1 MLDLDKIQVGESSTD
16 TDSAGGLS
24 FTDASSVDV
33 SGIIATWL
41 ARRGYSEAGYSELDR
56 PLGGKL
62 RNIDNMCRALHAL
75 KLSKS
80 RLVILPDF
88 DMDGIMSGVVG
99 YAGLSQLGFDVELF
113 TPDPT
118 KGYGFNAEEADR
130 LVREHRGVGAVITC
144 DTGIGCVSGVR
155 RFKELGIPVLVTDHH
170 TENPNSSVRDM
181 ATVVVDPCAADETY
195 PLREICGA
203 FVFWMVLSRYAE
215 MYLPSECE
223 HIDVLRVFAGI
234 GTVSD
239 MMPLCH
245 ENRQVVRDAVSVC
258 RLLLDLGDSYVDY
271 VGGVKAYKSAL
282 SGLGACL
289 RILDERHKFTK
300 RTELTEET
308 FGFYLSP
315 IFNSVKRLGGDMALP
330 FSVFSSLDLDTAGR
344 EQVFSSIVA
353 LNERRKSAVEDA
365 MAQVE
370 ESVRSGRQPLA
381 PYVYVCSSS
390 TPAGVLGL
398 VAGKF
403 CERNYGPV
411 VAVRPM
417 PDGSYAG
424 SGRSPSWYPCLT
436 RSRNTSGRIAGHE
449 GAFGASFKDKY
460 ALREWVDFVRD
471 DADAYRKEFERK
483 VAAGEV
489 VVAPPYDIT
498 VDDAGG
504 DVGFDPELLLSLV
517 EAFDDYRPFGQGFSE
532 PKVRLSF
539 DLESRRE
546 ARGMKPD
553 GHGGY
558 AHGKF
563 ELPSGIVGLCFGQG
577 NAVMASPLGHH
588 IVVGKL
594 AINRFAGRETVQVQG
609 QLDPVGVE

>member
-398 VAGKF
+398 VADTLAQRMARG
-403 CERNYGPV
+403 YSV
-411 VAVRPM
+411 TI
-417 PDGSYAG
+417 DGLGTFKAQVGLSRDARKRQEEEAAAPTPEDDTKPH
-424 SGRSPSWYPCLT
+424 SLNARSLEVTGVLWKPAKSL
-436 RSRNTSGRIAGHE
+436 
-449 GAFGASFKDKY
+449 
-460 ALREWVDFVRD
+460 VRD
-471 DADAYRKEFERK
+471 INLACELKRGGEEPLRKSKYTLEERRARALEYLK
-483 VAAGEV
+483 KHTVMR
-489 VVAPPYDIT
+489 
-498 VDDAGG
+498 VDD
-504 DVGFDPELLLSLV
+504 
-517 EAFDDYRPFGQGFSE
+517 Y
-532 PKVRLSF
+532 VRLTGLSH
-539 DLESRRE
+539 SK
-546 ARGMKPD
+546 AAK
-553 GHGGY
+553 
-558 AHGKF
+558 
-563 ELPSGIVGLCFGQG
+563 ELDNLSGITSKGVRSSKVF
-577 NAVMASPLGHH
+577 
-588 IVVGKL
+588 
-594 AINRFAGRETVQVQG
+594 FAEQG
-609 QLDPVGVE
+609 Q